1 MSHTLE
7 QFAADC
13 HRILKAEPGP
23 EGRQKVVSLVEEIC
37 KDDEFIAEHIEEDQP
52 ERKVIYEDTELGF
65 CILRTTTRA
74 PRAAI
79 PMTMV
84 PRGPSTARPRARPR

>member
-23 EGRQKVVSLVEEIC
+23 EGREKVVSLVADVC

-52 ERKVIYEDTELGF
+52 ERKVIYEDENWASASS
-65 CILRTTTRA
+65 RTTTRA
-74 PRAAI
+74 PRAAT
-79 PMTMV
+79 PTTTV
-84 PRGPSTARPRARPR
+84 RRGPSTARPRARPR